1 MYISYYAFGTYVGQK
16 SEGGLCTNMYSGLSV
31 WFLLQSM
38 WMGLFWKTYLLVKQ
52 HDNSPTSIIEKPS
65 SWRKRSDK
73 TMAPLPPGYWNCY
86 LISLSAL
93 FFQKKNRWELGV
105 PDIQHSIIDHGI
117 QFCTALLQRFKNIHG
132 LNSLVSLVF
141 GLPQAAGGF
150 NPTQLKNHAPRNGCA
165 KGFPQGSES
174 TKPKL

>member
-1 MYISYYAFGTYVGQK
+1 
-16 SEGGLCTNMYSGLSV
+16 MYSGLSV

-38 WMGLFWKTYLLVKQ
+38 WMGLFWKAYHLVRQ

-65 SWRKRSDK
+65 NWRKRSDK
-73 TMAPLPPGYWNCY
+73 TIPIPPPPRYWIFY
-86 LISLSAL
+86 LVSLSTL
-93 FFQKKNRWELGV
+93 FCWELGV

-141 GLPQAAGGF
+141 GVPQAWGGF
-150 NPTQLKNHAPRNGCA
+150 NPTQLKNHASQSGCA
-165 KGFPQGSES
+165 KCSPRSRIY
-174 TKPKL
+174 

>member
-31 WFLLQSM
+31 WFLLRSM

-93 FFQKKNRWELGV
+93 FFQKKKSLG
-105 PDIQHSIIDHGI
+105 
-117 QFCTALLQRFKNIHG
+117 
-132 LNSLVSLVF
+132 
-141 GLPQAAGGF
+141 AGC
-150 NPTQLKNHAPRNGCA
+150 PWHPAQYYRPRNSILHRSSSA
-165 KGFPQGSES
+165 IQKHPWPQFVGFVGFWASPSCRRVQPHPVEKSCS
-174 TKPKL
+174 TKWVCKRFPPRFRIY